1 MDEKKATR
9 VAYGEY
15 LKELGGKNE
24 KIVVL
29 DADLSVTTNTSKF
42 KEAYPDRFFNCGIAE
57 CNMVDMAAGLST
69 MGYVPFASTFA
80 IFGAGR
86 AYEQIRNGIA
96 YPKFNVKLAFTHAGI
111 SVGEDGGSHQSVEDI
126 ALMRVV
132 PGMTV
137 LVPADATE
145 TRQVMDAAMEIKGPV
160 FIRLSRQASRVLPE
174 TEFKLGKAKVLREGT
189 DVALICCGLMVER
202 CLDAAE
208 LLAEKGVSAAVI
220 NMPSIKPFDEETVRE
235 YAKTRASSVRES
247 ASVRQSCAVREYA
260 KKCAKVITAE
270 EHSVI
275 GGLGDAVASAL
286 CGMGGFKFMK
296 IGLNDVFGESAP
308 AEELFREY
316 GLTAEQI
323 AEKVLSL

>member
-1 MDEKKATR
+1 MAEKKKIATR
-9 VAYGEY
+9 ESCGNA
-15 LKELGGKNE
+15 LAALGAE
-24 KIVVL
+24 HEDIVVL
-29 DADLSVTTNTSKF
+29 DADLAGATKSGIF
-42 KEAYPDRFFNCGIAE
+42 KKAFPERHFNIGIAE
-57 CNMVDMAAGLST
+57 ADMIGVAAGLST

-111 SVGEDGGSHQSVEDI
+111 SVGEDGGSHQCIEDL

-235 YAKTRASSVRES
+235 YAK
-247 ASVRQSCAVREYA
+247 
-260 KKCAKVITAE
+260 KCAKVITAE

>member
-15 LKELGGKNE
+15 LKELGGRNE

-96 YPKFNVKLAFTHAGI
+96 YPRFNVKLAFTHAGI

-235 YAKTRASSVRES
+235 YAK
-247 ASVRQSCAVREYA
+247 
-260 KKCAKVITAE
+260 KCAKVITAE

>member
-96 YPKFNVKLAFTHAGI
+96 YPRFNVKLAFTHAGI

-220 NMPSIKPFDEETVRE
+220 NMPSIKPFDEAT
-235 YAKTRASSVRES
+235 
-247 ASVRQSCAVREYA
+247 VREYA
-260 KKCAKVITAE
+260 KKCAKVVTAE

>member
-15 LKELGGKNE
+15 LKELGGRNE

-235 YAKTRASSVRES
+235 YAK
-247 ASVRQSCAVREYA
+247 
-260 KKCAKVITAE
+260 KCAKVITAE

>member
-235 YAKTRASSVRES
+235 YAK
-247 ASVRQSCAVREYA
+247 
-260 KKCAKVITAE
+260 KCAKVVTAE

>member
-96 YPKFNVKLAFTHAGI
+96 YPRFNVKLAFTHAGI

-235 YAKTRASSVRES
+235 YAK
-247 ASVRQSCAVREYA
+247 
-260 KKCAKVITAE
+260 KCAKVITAE

>member
-15 LKELGGKNE
+15 LKELGGRNE

-235 YAKTRASSVRES
+235 YAK
-247 ASVRQSCAVREYA
+247 
-260 KKCAKVITAE
+260 KCAKVITAE

-323 AEKVLSL
+323 AKKVLSL